1 MLYLSWY
8 RGGCIM
14 EIIYSDNNI
23 IRYRGG
29 NSIDFYV
36 VERIRKN
43 GKVKI
48 IIDSNILSNPSY
60 LDIFGRAY
68 FNALNELRS
77 IGARYSDVSFE
88 FRTHSDIELNRVN
101 EIIKHYNIKGKSN
114 IVVSN
119 NSNNL
124 TNESKKE
131 EKKEITI
138 ENYFKAK
145 IITVNNNGRLVNRIV
160 RPKDSVRD
168 EYILDNI
175 NIDDLKSELDLAIN
189 EDPSLVNL
197 SPEEVAIKVID
208 RLELKMKKHNLE
220 SKDNYSAKSE
230 REEAALHATNKDEKV
245 NTELGVVMK
254 DPAENT
260 YNSFKAVEN
269 NGDNYRVVNP
279 NVNEISGNSTSMDID
294 SNIQSDLGSEEIETR
309 DEETV
314 FYLDNYN
321 KEIYNKDGEKIGNLG
336 SEYMIDY
343 NDNYLVKK
351 TGDKVIKL
359 GPVDDINNLGKS
371 NNKSNNKVRR
381 LEKPKE
387 LDNAAFINMNSFVV
401 LITILS
407 IMAIFLYL
415 ISK

>member
-1 MLYLSWY
+1 
-8 RGGCIM
+8 M
-14 EIIYSDNNI
+14 EMIYSDNNI

-36 VERIRKN
+36 VEQTKKN
-43 GKVKI
+43 GKAKI

-60 LDIFGRAY
+60 LDIFGRSY
-68 FNALNELRS
+68 FNVLNELRS

-131 EKKEITI
+131 EEKKEITI

-175 NIDDLKSELDLAIN
+175 NIDDLKSELDFAIN

-254 DPAENT
+254 DLAENT